1 VGTQDS
7 KIKNWFERVAKKKMD
22 ERFDDIIHNFKIS
35 AANIQSQLLVKINED
50 RRLNKGEW
58 PTFLIYT
65 LIQLSKN
72 AQQVT
77 WLIQW
82 QPKVLEHY
90 FPTLKALLFFNRKLF
105 QVPDAVFC
113 RDRNEDT
120 EPFLFRAFI
129 HCQNYKATYF
139 FMCRGFSV
147 AGTDDQYYHWTVRLE
162 AKARCYRAMLTVL
175 GIARFRRR
183 EQRDTLG
190 LVAKALWSTRVNQE
204 EWWKNK

>member
-1 VGTQDS
+1 
-7 KIKNWFERVAKKKMD
+7 MD
-22 ERFDDIIHNFKIS
+22 NVFDDIIRNFKIS
-35 AANIQSQLLVKINED
+35 AANIQSQLLVKLNED
-50 RRLNKGEW
+50 RRLNRREW
-58 PTFLIYT
+58 PIFWTYT

-82 QPKVLEHY
+82 QPKVLDYY
-90 FPTLKALLFFNRKLF
+90 FPTLKKLLLFNRSLF
-105 QVPDAVFC
+105 LVPDTVFC

-147 AGTDDQYYHWTVRLE
+147 AGTDDQYYEWTVRLE
-162 AKARCYRAMLTVL
+162 AKARCYRATLTVL

-190 LVAKALWSTRVNQE
+190 LVAKALWSTRVNQY
-204 EWWKNK
+204 EWE